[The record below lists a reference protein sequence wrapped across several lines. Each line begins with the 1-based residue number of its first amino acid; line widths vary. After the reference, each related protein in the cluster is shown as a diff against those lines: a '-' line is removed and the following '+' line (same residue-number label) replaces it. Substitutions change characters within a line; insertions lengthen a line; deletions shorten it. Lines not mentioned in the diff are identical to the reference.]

1 MNYRY
6 VINQL
11 ALLLAGMS
19 LLLAGIGAWAAL
31 EWALGDGMEKPALWA
46 LLISAAVGGAAGGL
60 TWLFTRGESQLGRRE
75 ALLLVACSWLIGAAL
90 AALPFGLWAW
100 MQHDHPN
107 HPFTNPI
114 NCYFEAMSGL
124 TTTGATILPDIPT
137 VPRSLLLW
145 RSMTH
150 WLGGLGIVVLFVAV
164 LPGLGAGG
172 KRLFKVETPGP
183 RAEGVRPNIRET
195 ARYLW
200 FMYAGLTL
208 AEILALRLTGAMDW
222 FESVNHTFAT
232 LATGGF
238 SSRNASVGA
247 YDSVAVDV
255 IVIVFM
261 LAAGINFGL
270 YYQMLRGRVRSA
282 LRDTELRV
290 YLAFT
295 FVGIVLVTASI
306 YGSTITTTD
315 GQEVQ
320 ATAGQ
325 ALRYGAFQHVSI
337 QTTTGFSTADFDLWP
352 FLAKA
357 VLIVSM
363 FIGGSA
369 GSTGGGIKVIR
380 VWIMLKVL
388 AAEIEK
394 AFRPNVVRP
403 IRVGKLVV
411 DDELRTATVSYV
423 LWFLLLIGAGAGL
436 LMLIERGSD
445 HQLGFTSAATATVA
459 SIFNIGPG
467 LERVGAT
474 QNYAWLTDGS
484 KLILSLLMAV
494 GRLELF
500 AIAVLFTPRFW
511 RND

>member
-1 MNYRY
+1 MNYRF

-11 ALLLAGMS
+11 GLLLMGMS
-19 LLLAGIGAWAAL
+19 LMLAAIGAWAGL
-31 EWALGDGMEKPALWA
+31 EWWLGHAMEKQALFA
-46 LLISAAVGGAAGGL
+46 LLSGAGAGGAVGGLA
-60 TWLFTRGESQLGRRE
+60 WLLTRGEPDLGRRE
-75 ALLLVACSWLIGAAL
+75 ALLLVAATWLVGAAL
-90 AALPFGLWAW
+90 AALPFGIWAALLPG
-100 MQHDHPN
+100 QSDHA
-107 HPFTNPI
+107 FTSPV

-124 TTTGATILPDIPT
+124 TTTGATILEDIPT

-145 RSMTH
+145 RAMTH

-172 KRLFKVETPGP
+172 KRLFKVEAPGP

-200 FMYAGLTL
+200 LLYVGLTF
-208 AEILALRLTGAMDW
+208 AEVVALRIAGVDW
-222 FESVNHTFAT
+222 YESVCHTFAT

-238 SSRNASVGA
+238 STHNASIAA
-247 YDSVAVDV
+247 YDSVAVDL

-261 LAAGINFGL
+261 FAAGINFGL
-270 YYQMLRGRVRSA
+270 YYQVLRGKTRQA
-282 LRDTELRV
+282 LQDTELRV
-290 YLAFT
+290 YSVFT
-295 FVGIVLVTASI
+295 LIGVALITLSI
-306 YGSTITTTD
+306 YGTTFTT
-315 GQEVQ
+315 
-320 ATAGQ
+320 TAGQ
-325 ALRYGAFQHVSI
+325 PVEAGLGDALRYGTFQHVSI
-337 QTTTGFSTADFDLWP
+337 QTTTGFCTADFSVWP

-357 VLIVSM
+357 TLIAAM

-380 VWIMLKVL
+380 IWIMLKVL
-388 AAEIEK
+388 GAEVER
-394 AFRPNVVRP
+394 AFRPNVIRP
-403 IRVGKLVV
+403 IRVGKMVV

-423 LWFLLLIGAGAGL
+423 LWFLLLVGVGAGL
-436 LMLIERGSD
+436 LMVIERGAEHS
-445 HQLGFTSAATATVA
+445 LSFTSAATATIA

-474 QNYAWLTDGS
+474 QNYAWFADSS
-484 KLILSLLMAV
+484 KIILAVLMAV

-511 RND
+511 RNV